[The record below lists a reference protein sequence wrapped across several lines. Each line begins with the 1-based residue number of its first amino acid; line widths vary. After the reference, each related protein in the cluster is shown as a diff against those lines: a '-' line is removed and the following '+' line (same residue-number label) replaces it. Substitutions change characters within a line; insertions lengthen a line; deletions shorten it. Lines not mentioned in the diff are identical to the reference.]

1 MKTILVVDDEFGFAE
16 ALSSALTDEGYRV
29 FTAQDGRQGW
39 LAANDVNPD
48 LLLTDFMMP
57 IADGPSLIRD
67 LRATERFKTLP
78 VILMSAVA
86 EPQVRALTSEYQVFL
101 RKPFDLRS
109 LLATIRKLL
118 PA

>member
-29 FTAQDGRQGW
+29 STAQDGRQGW
-39 LAANDVNPD
+39 LAVKDIKPD

-57 IADGPSLIRD
+57 ISDGPTLIRE
-67 LRATERFKTLP
+67 LRASEAFEAVP

-86 EPQVRALTSEYQVFL
+86 EAQVRALTTEYQVFL

-109 LLATIRKLL
+109 LLAALKKLL
-118 PA
+118 P